1 MHRVIPYVHL
11 YWMLIKTRPLKIK
24 SLYKIEVTICLTIND
39 FLFRGKEPWNYLKT
53 LERMGFQLKGAC
65 LPPAWS
71 TCSPNIEKQKNR
83 MAWGRIQKNQ
93 RCAKGGRGGGKSCAK
108 KFNRI
113 AKFNW
118 KKRIQVVPA
127 SAKMYYAVLT
137 DVAST

>member
-1 MHRVIPYVHL
+1 MF
-11 YWMLIKTRPLKIK
+11 
-24 SLYKIEVTICLTIND
+24 ND
-39 FLFRGKEPWNYLKT
+39 KRRFRGKEPWNYLKT

-65 LPPAWS
+65 LLVEHVFS
-71 TCSPNIEKQKNR
+71 KYTKIEKR
-83 MAWGRIQKNQ
+83 EEDLENQ
-93 RCAKGGRGGGKSCAK
+93 RCAKGGRGGKSCAK
-108 KFNRI
+108 KFKGI

>member
-1 MHRVIPYVHL
+1 MHYVIPYIHL
-11 YWMLIKTRPLKIK
+11 YRMLIKTCSRKTKRLH
-24 SLYKIEVTICLTIND
+24 KIEVTMFND
-39 FLFRGKEPWNYLKT
+39 KRRFRGKEPWNYLKT

-65 LPPAWS
+65 LLVEHAPFS
-71 TCSPNIEKQKNR
+71 KYTKIEKRWRRKDLE
-83 MAWGRIQKNQ
+83 NQ
-93 RCAKGGRGGGKSCAK
+93 RCTKGGRGGKSCEK
-108 KFNRI
+108 KFKGI